1 MRWLAP
7 ALGLALVLIISFP
20 VVAAECVF
28 DPIANRLVCNPAGT
42 FPSDTDGP
50 GDRDPEP
57 VDDPGLRYVY
67 TATDPVI
74 GDCHYWSNV
83 PGGLDAW
90 NPANDPAV
98 IAVVTGLPVCPD
110 PPVDPEVRAWE
121 VFRSWDL
128 APPDPVITP
137 PDHGITGLATF
148 VAATEPAPVTHGE
161 ILPDGRPLEVR
172 ARVIAIDVEWGDG
185 NRTSARPHEA
195 ASPPDGSLTHTYR
208 HKTCPAE
215 YRSEHPSGALCH
227 PTLEKYTITVGW
239 VWIGEYNTGGG
250 WTPLGTLPRTI
261 SLTYD
266 VDEVRGVN
274 VP

>member
-1 MRWLAP
+1 M
-7 ALGLALVLIISFP
+7 
-20 VVAAECVF
+20 F

-148 VAATEPAPVTHGE
+148 VAATEPTPVTHGE
-161 ILPDGRPLEVR
+161 TLPDGRPLEVR
-172 ARVIAIDVEWGDG
+172 ARVIAVDVEWGDG